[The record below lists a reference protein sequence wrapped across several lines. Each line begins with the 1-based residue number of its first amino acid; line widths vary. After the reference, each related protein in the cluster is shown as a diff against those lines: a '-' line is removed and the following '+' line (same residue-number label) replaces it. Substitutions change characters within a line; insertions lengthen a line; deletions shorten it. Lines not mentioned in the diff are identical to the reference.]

1 MSSFRKWLLQLLLQ
15 DSILILILL
24 KICHYLPVG
33 KGKLPKRPLGKTGHM
48 VGIYSLGGQAT
59 IETPGKEELSVQII
73 NRAIDLGIN
82 YIDTAAWY
90 GRPTAYNYTGRGT
103 WS

>member
-1 MSSFRKWLLQLLLQ
+1 M
-15 DSILILILL
+15 
-24 KICHYLPVG
+24 PAVG
-33 KGKLPKRPLGKTGHM
+33 KGTLPKRPLGKTGHM
-48 VGIYSLGGQAT
+48 VGIYSLGGQAA

-90 GRPTAYNYTGRGT
+90 GRPTDTITQEEAHGHSEKNMGQVMKIQKE
-103 WS
+103 